1 MDRTNPDLSLSKN
14 ETGMYHPE
22 YQKTYHFD
30 RDYINKNHKYYAEC
44 PVIDGTLID
53 IGINGWL
60 RRADALKIYE
70 LAYFSSEAVLEFC
83 SYQGLSTSIIS
94 QANYDS
100 GLKKE
105 IHTIEINDSFL
116 QISKQ
121 NLLLR
126 GLEKNVFFHLSDSSD
141 SLKKLTKEYIK
152 FGFVFIDHSHEYQ
165 PVLEVC
171 RSLPDLLMDG
181 GFCLFHDY
189 ISRNTFNLETK
200 DFKVYQAVNDGLD
213 KKIFRFYG
221 FFGCTALFRMVRIP
235 FLVTI
240 KERYQM
246 YLNRISLKS
255 NTIRSVNKI

>member
-1 MDRTNPDLSLSKN
+1 MDITNPDLSLSKN
-14 ETGMYHPE
+14 ETGTYYPE
-22 YQKTYHFD
+22 YQKTYNFD
-30 RDYINKNHKYYAEC
+30 GHYINKNHKYYAAC
-44 PVIDGTLID
+44 PLIDGTLID

-70 LAYFSSEAVLEFC
+70 LAYFSSAPVLEFG
-83 SYQGLSTSIIS
+83 SYQGLSTSILS

-105 IHTIEINDSFL
+105 IHTIEINDAFL

-121 NLLLR
+121 NLEMR
-126 GLEKNVFFHLSDSSD
+126 GLEKNVFFHLSDSSNF
-141 SLKKLTKEYIK
+141 LKKLTEDYKK

-171 RSLPDLLMDG
+171 KSLPNLLTDG

-189 ISRNTFNLETK
+189 ISRDTFNLETK
-200 DFKVYQAVNDGLD
+200 DFKVFQAVNDGLD

-221 FFGCTALFRMVRIP
+221 FFGCTALFRMVRNP
-235 FLVTI
+235 YLVSI
-240 KERYQM
+240 IERMGSKLSPYP
-246 YLNRISLKS
+246 Y
-255 NTIRSVNKI
+255 